1 MNIEDL
7 KVGVVYRWIVDELG
21 GESHPA
27 ASERFVLNRIDL
39 AKNEADWEHV
49 DGRNKGQTG
58 TITDLD
64 LLWDAC
70 EA

>member
-27 ASERFVLNRIDL
+27 ASERFVLTRIDL
-39 AKNEADWEHV
+39 AANEADFE
-49 DGRNKGQTG
+49 DIAGPRQGQTG

-64 LLWDAC
+64 LLWEAC